1 MLYQLSRDPESYAS
15 IMDEFTARTTC
26 RLAWGT
32 PRPAA
37 AIMDFSMA
45 LLYAV
50 TPDGPLG
57 NILPW
62 TMKLPSWLVP
72 SKWNENKGMASEG
85 KLFQHLRDEVLFDD
99 AEEKR
104 ESWTQLLFDHHK
116 ETFGTNL
123 EGAYAVGMHGMIG
136 AATMTA
142 PLQSLCL
149 ALCYYPQYQAM
160 LHEEVDRVLGDRM
173 PTIQDMRQMPVVRAF
188 VCEIMRWRPP
198 SPSGIPHALAQDDEY
213 HGYHISAGS
222 WVFPPFWTIGRD
234 PETYPKP
241 DDFNPA
247 RWLDPA
253 YPTYREPLDKYP
265 TISGS
270 FISGYGVRV
279 CPGQAFAESVSF
291 LAFASLA
298 WHFNVRLNDE
308 ASHRNDDLQTTDPT
322 MNYTPFMIT
331 KPYPFPMKLEVR
343 SQARLEVLLKKQN
356 DLEATDEFN
365 EQMYDREQF
374 ERYTEKSDKPWDR
387 VLEYHLGAG
396 LLGAGM
402 I

>member
-1 MLYQLSRDPESYAS
+1 
-15 IMDEFTARTTC
+15 
-26 RLAWGT
+26 
-32 PRPAA
+32 
-37 AIMDFSMA
+37 MA

-72 SKWNENKGMASEG
+72 SKWNEHRRMVSEG
-85 KLFQHLRDEVLFDD
+85 KLFQHLRNEVLYDNPGD
-99 AEEKR
+99 KR
-104 ESWTQLLFDHHK
+104 ESWTQLLLDHHK
-116 ETFGTNL
+116 DNFGTNS

-149 ALCYYPQYQAM
+149 ALCYHPQYQAM

-198 SPSGIPHALAQDDEY
+198 SPSGIPHTLVHDDEY
-213 HGYHISAGS
+213 NGYRIPAGS
-222 WVFPPFWTIGRD
+222 WVFPLFWTIGRD
-234 PETYPKP
+234 TQTYPKP

-247 RWLDPA
+247 RWSDPA

-270 FISGYGVRV
+270 FTFGYGERV

-298 WHFNVRLNDE
+298 WLFTVRLN
-308 ASHRNDDLQTTDPT
+308 AGAPLQTDESKATDPT
-322 MNYTPFMIT
+322 MNYKPFIIT
-331 KPYPFPMKLEVR
+331 KPYPFPMKLEIR

-356 DLEATDEFN
+356 ELDLDDEFN

-374 ERYTEKSDKPWDR
+374 EKYTEKADKPWDR
-387 VLEYHLGAG
+387 VLDYHLGAG

-402 I
+402 M